1 MSKSNRTKA
10 QAQYTKEMQSIPTDT
25 QEEYDANPTRMYM
38 NGRLTRK
45 QWERI
50 TRAELQLAIAR
61 MRAQG

>member
-38 NGRLTRK
+38 NGHITK
-45 QWERI
+45 AQWERMM
-50 TRAELQLAIAR
+50 RAELELAIAR
-61 MRAQG
+61 IRAQG